1 MNKIIS
7 KERFSEKVFKFEI
20 EAPLIAKSR
29 KAGHFVIVRVGEKG
43 ERMPL
48 TIAGSDLKKGT
59 ITLVVQEVGLS
70 STRLCELN
78 EGESITDVV
87 GPLGQATHIEKFGT
101 VICAGG
107 GVGVAPMLPIVQALK
122 AAGNRVITV
131 LAGRNK
137 DLIILEKEMRESSDE
152 VIIMTDDGSYG
163 RKGLVTEGVEEV
175 IKREKIDIV
184 HFHFGSYL
192 IAPFLRILFP
202 RIRIISTRH
211 SEIFV
216 SNKLKKLYL
225 KFCFFPFERFL
236 CVSCGVKK
244 EMIEGVGFS
253 SKSEVLYLGVR
264 KKKIVNP
271 NLKKTLDIP
280 KGVVVLTTIGFNIRI
295 KGFDILVKSIQSL
308 MDSNRL
314 KNDIIV
320 LVIGIS
326 ENSEDSN
333 SLRQLIA
340 EAGLNRKIM
349 SLGIRND
356 INDILNISDI
366 YLQPS
371 RTEGLSLSIMEALNY
386 SLPVIGTRVGGI
398 PEIVHE
404 GENGYLFEKENV
416 EELADRIEILVNN
429 REVREMMGRKSKVI
443 SSRFTLADGV
453 EKLASIYHQTN

>member
-1 MNKIIS
+1 
-7 KERFSEKVFKFEI
+7 
-20 EAPLIAKSR
+20 
-29 KAGHFVIVRVGEKG
+29 
-43 ERMPL
+43 
-48 TIAGSDLKKGT
+48 
-59 ITLVVQEVGLS
+59 
-70 STRLCELN
+70 
-78 EGESITDVV
+78 
-87 GPLGQATHIEKFGT
+87 
-101 VICAGG
+101 
-107 GVGVAPMLPIVQALK
+107 
-122 AAGNRVITV
+122 
-131 LAGRNK
+131 
-137 DLIILEKEMRESSDE
+137 
-152 VIIMTDDGSYG
+152 
-163 RKGLVTEGVEEV
+163 
-175 IKREKIDIV
+175 
-184 HFHFGSYL
+184 
-192 IAPFLRILFP
+192 
-202 RIRIISTRH
+202 
-211 SEIFV
+211 
-216 SNKLKKLYL
+216 
-225 KFCFFPFERFL
+225 
-236 CVSCGVKK
+236 
-244 EMIEGVGFS
+244 MIEGVGFS

-295 KGFDILVKSIQSL
+295 KGFDILVRSIQSL

-404 GENGYLFEKENV
+404 GENGYLFEKENI

>member
-1 MNKIIS
+1 
-7 KERFSEKVFKFEI
+7 
-20 EAPLIAKSR
+20 
-29 KAGHFVIVRVGEKG
+29 
-43 ERMPL
+43 
-48 TIAGSDLKKGT
+48 
-59 ITLVVQEVGLS
+59 
-70 STRLCELN
+70 
-78 EGESITDVV
+78 
-87 GPLGQATHIEKFGT
+87 
-101 VICAGG
+101 
-107 GVGVAPMLPIVQALK
+107 
-122 AAGNRVITV
+122 
-131 LAGRNK
+131 
-137 DLIILEKEMRESSDE
+137 
-152 VIIMTDDGSYG
+152 
-163 RKGLVTEGVEEV
+163 
-175 IKREKIDIV
+175 
-184 HFHFGSYL
+184 
-192 IAPFLRILFP
+192 
-202 RIRIISTRH
+202 
-211 SEIFV
+211 
-216 SNKLKKLYL
+216 
-225 KFCFFPFERFL
+225 
-236 CVSCGVKK
+236 
-244 EMIEGVGFS
+244 MIEGVGFS

-308 MDSNRL
+308 MDSDRL

-416 EELADRIEILVNN
+416 CLLYTSPSPRDC
-429 REVREMMGRKSKVI
+429 S
-443 SSRFTLADGV
+443 
-453 EKLASIYHQTN
+453 

>member
-1 MNKIIS
+1 VGGVILCKQSIS
-7 KERFSEKVFKFEI
+7 TFQYFKF
-20 EAPLIAKSR
+20 
-29 KAGHFVIVRVGEKG
+29 
-43 ERMPL
+43 
-48 TIAGSDLKKGT
+48 
-59 ITLVVQEVGLS
+59 
-70 STRLCELN
+70 
-78 EGESITDVV
+78 
-87 GPLGQATHIEKFGT
+87 
-101 VICAGG
+101 
-107 GVGVAPMLPIVQALK
+107 
-122 AAGNRVITV
+122 
-131 LAGRNK
+131 
-137 DLIILEKEMRESSDE
+137 
-152 VIIMTDDGSYG
+152 
-163 RKGLVTEGVEEV
+163 V

-295 KGFDILVKSIQSL
+295 KSIQSL

-416 EELADRIEILVNN
+416 EELSDRIEILVNN

>member
-1 MNKIIS
+1 M
-7 KERFSEKVFKFEI
+7 
-20 EAPLIAKSR
+20 
-29 KAGHFVIVRVGEKG
+29 
-43 ERMPL
+43 M
-48 TIAGSDLKKGT
+48 
-59 ITLVVQEVGLS
+59 
-70 STRLCELN
+70 
-78 EGESITDVV
+78 
-87 GPLGQATHIEKFGT
+87 
-101 VICAGG
+101 
-107 GVGVAPMLPIVQALK
+107 
-122 AAGNRVITV
+122 
-131 LAGRNK
+131 
-137 DLIILEKEMRESSDE
+137 
-152 VIIMTDDGSYG
+152 
-163 RKGLVTEGVEEV
+163 
-175 IKREKIDIV
+175 
-184 HFHFGSYL
+184 
-192 IAPFLRILFP
+192 
-202 RIRIISTRH
+202 
-211 SEIFV
+211 
-216 SNKLKKLYL
+216 
-225 KFCFFPFERFL
+225 
-236 CVSCGVKK
+236 
-244 EMIEGVGFS
+244 EGVGFS

-280 KGVVVLTTIGFNIRI
+280 KGGVVLTTIGFNIRI

>member
-1 MNKIIS
+1 MS
-7 KERFSEKVFKFEI
+7 
-20 EAPLIAKSR
+20 A
-29 KAGHFVIVRVGEKG
+29 
-43 ERMPL
+43 
-48 TIAGSDLKKGT
+48 
-59 ITLVVQEVGLS
+59 
-70 STRLCELN
+70 
-78 EGESITDVV
+78 
-87 GPLGQATHIEKFGT
+87 
-101 VICAGG
+101 
-107 GVGVAPMLPIVQALK
+107 
-122 AAGNRVITV
+122 
-131 LAGRNK
+131 
-137 DLIILEKEMRESSDE
+137 
-152 VIIMTDDGSYG
+152 Y
-163 RKGLVTEGVEEV
+163 
-175 IKREKIDIV
+175 
-184 HFHFGSYL
+184 
-192 IAPFLRILFP
+192 
-202 RIRIISTRH
+202 
-211 SEIFV
+211 
-216 SNKLKKLYL
+216 KLYL

>member
-1 MNKIIS
+1 M
-7 KERFSEKVFKFEI
+7 
-20 EAPLIAKSR
+20 
-29 KAGHFVIVRVGEKG
+29 
-43 ERMPL
+43 
-48 TIAGSDLKKGT
+48 
-59 ITLVVQEVGLS
+59 
-70 STRLCELN
+70 
-78 EGESITDVV
+78 
-87 GPLGQATHIEKFGT
+87 
-101 VICAGG
+101 
-107 GVGVAPMLPIVQALK
+107 
-122 AAGNRVITV
+122 
-131 LAGRNK
+131 
-137 DLIILEKEMRESSDE
+137 
-152 VIIMTDDGSYG
+152 
-163 RKGLVTEGVEEV
+163 
-175 IKREKIDIV
+175 
-184 HFHFGSYL
+184 
-192 IAPFLRILFP
+192 RILFP

>member
-1 MNKIIS
+1 M
-7 KERFSEKVFKFEI
+7 
-20 EAPLIAKSR
+20 
-29 KAGHFVIVRVGEKG
+29 
-43 ERMPL
+43 L
-48 TIAGSDLKKGT
+48 T
-59 ITLVVQEVGLS
+59 
-70 STRLCELN
+70 
-78 EGESITDVV
+78 
-87 GPLGQATHIEKFGT
+87 
-101 VICAGG
+101 
-107 GVGVAPMLPIVQALK
+107 
-122 AAGNRVITV
+122 
-131 LAGRNK
+131 
-137 DLIILEKEMRESSDE
+137 
-152 VIIMTDDGSYG
+152 
-163 RKGLVTEGVEEV
+163 
-175 IKREKIDIV
+175 
-184 HFHFGSYL
+184 
-192 IAPFLRILFP
+192 
-202 RIRIISTRH
+202 
-211 SEIFV
+211 
-216 SNKLKKLYL
+216 
-225 KFCFFPFERFL
+225 
-236 CVSCGVKK
+236 
-244 EMIEGVGFS
+244 
-253 SKSEVLYLGVR
+253 
-264 KKKIVNP
+264 IVNP

-416 EELADRIEILVNN
+416 EELSDRIEILVNN

>member
-1 MNKIIS
+1 M
-7 KERFSEKVFKFEI
+7 E
-20 EAPLIAKSR
+20 
-29 KAGHFVIVRVGEKG
+29 
-43 ERMPL
+43 
-48 TIAGSDLKKGT
+48 T
-59 ITLVVQEVGLS
+59 
-70 STRLCELN
+70 
-78 EGESITDVV
+78 
-87 GPLGQATHIEKFGT
+87 
-101 VICAGG
+101 
-107 GVGVAPMLPIVQALK
+107 
-122 AAGNRVITV
+122 
-131 LAGRNK
+131 
-137 DLIILEKEMRESSDE
+137 
-152 VIIMTDDGSYG
+152 Y
-163 RKGLVTEGVEEV
+163 
-175 IKREKIDIV
+175 
-184 HFHFGSYL
+184 
-192 IAPFLRILFP
+192 
-202 RIRIISTRH
+202 
-211 SEIFV
+211 
-216 SNKLKKLYL
+216 
-225 KFCFFPFERFL
+225 
-236 CVSCGVKK
+236 
-244 EMIEGVGFS
+244 
-253 SKSEVLYLGVR
+253 
-264 KKKIVNP
+264 KIVNP

>member
-1 MNKIIS
+1 M
-7 KERFSEKVFKFEI
+7 
-20 EAPLIAKSR
+20 KSYTWES
-29 KAGHFVIVRVGEKG
+29 G
-43 ERMPL
+43 
-48 TIAGSDLKKGT
+48 KKDC
-59 ITLVVQEVGLS
+59 Q
-70 STRLCELN
+70 
-78 EGESITDVV
+78 
-87 GPLGQATHIEKFGT
+87 P
-101 VICAGG
+101 
-107 GVGVAPMLPIVQALK
+107 
-122 AAGNRVITV
+122 
-131 LAGRNK
+131 
-137 DLIILEKEMRESSDE
+137 
-152 VIIMTDDGSYG
+152 
-163 RKGLVTEGVEEV
+163 
-175 IKREKIDIV
+175 
-184 HFHFGSYL
+184 
-192 IAPFLRILFP
+192 
-202 RIRIISTRH
+202 
-211 SEIFV
+211 
-216 SNKLKKLYL
+216 
-225 KFCFFPFERFL
+225 
-236 CVSCGVKK
+236 
-244 EMIEGVGFS
+244 
-253 SKSEVLYLGVR
+253 KSE
-264 KKKIVNP
+264 
-271 NLKKTLDIP
+271 KTLDIP

-404 GENGYLFEKENV
+404 GGNGYLFEKENV

-443 SSRFTLADGV
+443 SSRFTLANGV

>member
-1 MNKIIS
+1 M
-7 KERFSEKVFKFEI
+7 
-20 EAPLIAKSR
+20 KSY
-29 KAGHFVIVRVGEKG
+29 
-43 ERMPL
+43 
-48 TIAGSDLKKGT
+48 TW
-59 ITLVVQEVGLS
+59 
-70 STRLCELN
+70 
-78 EGESITDVV
+78 ES
-87 GPLGQATHIEKFGT
+87 G
-101 VICAGG
+101 
-107 GVGVAPMLPIVQALK
+107 
-122 AAGNRVITV
+122 
-131 LAGRNK
+131 
-137 DLIILEKEMRESSDE
+137 
-152 VIIMTDDGSYG
+152 
-163 RKGLVTEGVEEV
+163 
-175 IKREKIDIV
+175 
-184 HFHFGSYL
+184 
-192 IAPFLRILFP
+192 
-202 RIRIISTRH
+202 
-211 SEIFV
+211 
-216 SNKLKKLYL
+216 
-225 KFCFFPFERFL
+225 
-236 CVSCGVKK
+236 
-244 EMIEGVGFS
+244 
-253 SKSEVLYLGVR
+253 

-416 EELADRIEILVNN
+416 EELSDRIEILVNN

>member
-1 MNKIIS
+1 MIS
-7 KERFSEKVFKFEI
+7 YV
-20 EAPLIAKSR
+20 
-29 KAGHFVIVRVGEKG
+29 KAF
-43 ERMPL
+43 
-48 TIAGSDLKKGT
+48 
-59 ITLVVQEVGLS
+59 
-70 STRLCELN
+70 
-78 EGESITDVV
+78 
-87 GPLGQATHIEKFGT
+87 
-101 VICAGG
+101 
-107 GVGVAPMLPIVQALK
+107 
-122 AAGNRVITV
+122 
-131 LAGRNK
+131 
-137 DLIILEKEMRESSDE
+137 
-152 VIIMTDDGSYG
+152 
-163 RKGLVTEGVEEV
+163 
-175 IKREKIDIV
+175 
-184 HFHFGSYL
+184 
-192 IAPFLRILFP
+192 
-202 RIRIISTRH
+202 
-211 SEIFV
+211 
-216 SNKLKKLYL
+216 
-225 KFCFFPFERFL
+225 
-236 CVSCGVKK
+236 
-244 EMIEGVGFS
+244 

-264 KKKIVNP
+264 KKYRQPKSE
-271 NLKKTLDIP
+271 KTLDIP

>member
-1 MNKIIS
+1 
-7 KERFSEKVFKFEI
+7 
-20 EAPLIAKSR
+20 
-29 KAGHFVIVRVGEKG
+29 
-43 ERMPL
+43 
-48 TIAGSDLKKGT
+48 
-59 ITLVVQEVGLS
+59 
-70 STRLCELN
+70 
-78 EGESITDVV
+78 
-87 GPLGQATHIEKFGT
+87 
-101 VICAGG
+101 
-107 GVGVAPMLPIVQALK
+107 
-122 AAGNRVITV
+122 
-131 LAGRNK
+131 
-137 DLIILEKEMRESSDE
+137 
-152 VIIMTDDGSYG
+152 
-163 RKGLVTEGVEEV
+163 
-175 IKREKIDIV
+175 
-184 HFHFGSYL
+184 
-192 IAPFLRILFP
+192 
-202 RIRIISTRH
+202 
-211 SEIFV
+211 
-216 SNKLKKLYL
+216 
-225 KFCFFPFERFL
+225 
-236 CVSCGVKK
+236 
-244 EMIEGVGFS
+244 MIEGVGFS

-371 RTEGLSLSIMEALNY
+371 RTEGLSLSIMEVLNY

>member
-1 MNKIIS
+1 
-7 KERFSEKVFKFEI
+7 
-20 EAPLIAKSR
+20 
-29 KAGHFVIVRVGEKG
+29 
-43 ERMPL
+43 
-48 TIAGSDLKKGT
+48 
-59 ITLVVQEVGLS
+59 
-70 STRLCELN
+70 
-78 EGESITDVV
+78 
-87 GPLGQATHIEKFGT
+87 
-101 VICAGG
+101 
-107 GVGVAPMLPIVQALK
+107 
-122 AAGNRVITV
+122 
-131 LAGRNK
+131 
-137 DLIILEKEMRESSDE
+137 
-152 VIIMTDDGSYG
+152 
-163 RKGLVTEGVEEV
+163 
-175 IKREKIDIV
+175 
-184 HFHFGSYL
+184 
-192 IAPFLRILFP
+192 
-202 RIRIISTRH
+202 
-211 SEIFV
+211 
-216 SNKLKKLYL
+216 
-225 KFCFFPFERFL
+225 
-236 CVSCGVKK
+236 
-244 EMIEGVGFS
+244 MIEGVGFS

-416 EELADRIEILVNN
+416 EGLADRIEILVNN

>member
-1 MNKIIS
+1 
-7 KERFSEKVFKFEI
+7 
-20 EAPLIAKSR
+20 
-29 KAGHFVIVRVGEKG
+29 
-43 ERMPL
+43 
-48 TIAGSDLKKGT
+48 
-59 ITLVVQEVGLS
+59 
-70 STRLCELN
+70 
-78 EGESITDVV
+78 
-87 GPLGQATHIEKFGT
+87 
-101 VICAGG
+101 
-107 GVGVAPMLPIVQALK
+107 
-122 AAGNRVITV
+122 
-131 LAGRNK
+131 
-137 DLIILEKEMRESSDE
+137 
-152 VIIMTDDGSYG
+152 
-163 RKGLVTEGVEEV
+163 
-175 IKREKIDIV
+175 
-184 HFHFGSYL
+184 
-192 IAPFLRILFP
+192 
-202 RIRIISTRH
+202 
-211 SEIFV
+211 
-216 SNKLKKLYL
+216 LYL

-416 EELADRIEILVNN
+416 EELSDRIEILVNN

>member
-1 MNKIIS
+1 M
-7 KERFSEKVFKFEI
+7 
-20 EAPLIAKSR
+20 
-29 KAGHFVIVRVGEKG
+29 
-43 ERMPL
+43 L
-48 TIAGSDLKKGT
+48 T
-59 ITLVVQEVGLS
+59 
-70 STRLCELN
+70 
-78 EGESITDVV
+78 
-87 GPLGQATHIEKFGT
+87 
-101 VICAGG
+101 
-107 GVGVAPMLPIVQALK
+107 
-122 AAGNRVITV
+122 
-131 LAGRNK
+131 
-137 DLIILEKEMRESSDE
+137 
-152 VIIMTDDGSYG
+152 
-163 RKGLVTEGVEEV
+163 
-175 IKREKIDIV
+175 
-184 HFHFGSYL
+184 
-192 IAPFLRILFP
+192 
-202 RIRIISTRH
+202 
-211 SEIFV
+211 IFV

>member
-1 MNKIIS
+1 MGGVILCKQSIS
-7 KERFSEKVFKFEI
+7 TFQYFKF
-20 EAPLIAKSR
+20 
-29 KAGHFVIVRVGEKG
+29 VIG
-43 ERMPL
+43 
-48 TIAGSDLKKGT
+48 
-59 ITLVVQEVGLS
+59 
-70 STRLCELN
+70 
-78 EGESITDVV
+78 
-87 GPLGQATHIEKFGT
+87 
-101 VICAGG
+101 
-107 GVGVAPMLPIVQALK
+107 
-122 AAGNRVITV
+122 
-131 LAGRNK
+131 
-137 DLIILEKEMRESSDE
+137 
-152 VIIMTDDGSYG
+152 
-163 RKGLVTEGVEEV
+163 V

-320 LVIGIS
+320 L
-326 ENSEDSN
+326 
-333 SLRQLIA
+333 
-340 EAGLNRKIM
+340 
-349 SLGIRND
+349 
-356 INDILNISDI
+356 
-366 YLQPS
+366 
-371 RTEGLSLSIMEALNY
+371 SLSIMEALNY

>member
-1 MNKIIS
+1 
-7 KERFSEKVFKFEI
+7 
-20 EAPLIAKSR
+20 
-29 KAGHFVIVRVGEKG
+29 
-43 ERMPL
+43 
-48 TIAGSDLKKGT
+48 
-59 ITLVVQEVGLS
+59 
-70 STRLCELN
+70 
-78 EGESITDVV
+78 
-87 GPLGQATHIEKFGT
+87 
-101 VICAGG
+101 
-107 GVGVAPMLPIVQALK
+107 
-122 AAGNRVITV
+122 
-131 LAGRNK
+131 
-137 DLIILEKEMRESSDE
+137 
-152 VIIMTDDGSYG
+152 
-163 RKGLVTEGVEEV
+163 
-175 IKREKIDIV
+175 
-184 HFHFGSYL
+184 
-192 IAPFLRILFP
+192 
-202 RIRIISTRH
+202 
-211 SEIFV
+211 
-216 SNKLKKLYL
+216 
-225 KFCFFPFERFL
+225 
-236 CVSCGVKK
+236 
-244 EMIEGVGFS
+244 MIEGVGFS

-320 LVIGIS
+320 LVIGL

>member
-1 MNKIIS
+1 
-7 KERFSEKVFKFEI
+7 
-20 EAPLIAKSR
+20 
-29 KAGHFVIVRVGEKG
+29 
-43 ERMPL
+43 
-48 TIAGSDLKKGT
+48 
-59 ITLVVQEVGLS
+59 
-70 STRLCELN
+70 
-78 EGESITDVV
+78 
-87 GPLGQATHIEKFGT
+87 
-101 VICAGG
+101 
-107 GVGVAPMLPIVQALK
+107 
-122 AAGNRVITV
+122 
-131 LAGRNK
+131 
-137 DLIILEKEMRESSDE
+137 
-152 VIIMTDDGSYG
+152 
-163 RKGLVTEGVEEV
+163 
-175 IKREKIDIV
+175 
-184 HFHFGSYL
+184 
-192 IAPFLRILFP
+192 
-202 RIRIISTRH
+202 
-211 SEIFV
+211 
-216 SNKLKKLYL
+216 
-225 KFCFFPFERFL
+225 
-236 CVSCGVKK
+236 
-244 EMIEGVGFS
+244 MIEGVGFS

-326 ENSEDSN
+326 EKSEDSN

>member
-1 MNKIIS
+1 
-7 KERFSEKVFKFEI
+7 
-20 EAPLIAKSR
+20 
-29 KAGHFVIVRVGEKG
+29 
-43 ERMPL
+43 
-48 TIAGSDLKKGT
+48 
-59 ITLVVQEVGLS
+59 
-70 STRLCELN
+70 
-78 EGESITDVV
+78 
-87 GPLGQATHIEKFGT
+87 
-101 VICAGG
+101 
-107 GVGVAPMLPIVQALK
+107 
-122 AAGNRVITV
+122 
-131 LAGRNK
+131 
-137 DLIILEKEMRESSDE
+137 
-152 VIIMTDDGSYG
+152 
-163 RKGLVTEGVEEV
+163 
-175 IKREKIDIV
+175 
-184 HFHFGSYL
+184 
-192 IAPFLRILFP
+192 
-202 RIRIISTRH
+202 
-211 SEIFV
+211 
-216 SNKLKKLYL
+216 
-225 KFCFFPFERFL
+225 
-236 CVSCGVKK
+236 
-244 EMIEGVGFS
+244 MIEGVVFS

>member
-1 MNKIIS
+1 
-7 KERFSEKVFKFEI
+7 
-20 EAPLIAKSR
+20 
-29 KAGHFVIVRVGEKG
+29 
-43 ERMPL
+43 
-48 TIAGSDLKKGT
+48 
-59 ITLVVQEVGLS
+59 
-70 STRLCELN
+70 
-78 EGESITDVV
+78 
-87 GPLGQATHIEKFGT
+87 
-101 VICAGG
+101 
-107 GVGVAPMLPIVQALK
+107 
-122 AAGNRVITV
+122 
-131 LAGRNK
+131 
-137 DLIILEKEMRESSDE
+137 
-152 VIIMTDDGSYG
+152 
-163 RKGLVTEGVEEV
+163 
-175 IKREKIDIV
+175 
-184 HFHFGSYL
+184 
-192 IAPFLRILFP
+192 
-202 RIRIISTRH
+202 
-211 SEIFV
+211 
-216 SNKLKKLYL
+216 
-225 KFCFFPFERFL
+225 
-236 CVSCGVKK
+236 
-244 EMIEGVGFS
+244 MIEGVGFS

-308 MDSNRL
+308 MDYNRI

>member
-1 MNKIIS
+1 
-7 KERFSEKVFKFEI
+7 
-20 EAPLIAKSR
+20 
-29 KAGHFVIVRVGEKG
+29 
-43 ERMPL
+43 
-48 TIAGSDLKKGT
+48 
-59 ITLVVQEVGLS
+59 
-70 STRLCELN
+70 
-78 EGESITDVV
+78 
-87 GPLGQATHIEKFGT
+87 
-101 VICAGG
+101 
-107 GVGVAPMLPIVQALK
+107 
-122 AAGNRVITV
+122 
-131 LAGRNK
+131 
-137 DLIILEKEMRESSDE
+137 
-152 VIIMTDDGSYG
+152 
-163 RKGLVTEGVEEV
+163 
-175 IKREKIDIV
+175 
-184 HFHFGSYL
+184 
-192 IAPFLRILFP
+192 
-202 RIRIISTRH
+202 
-211 SEIFV
+211 
-216 SNKLKKLYL
+216 
-225 KFCFFPFERFL
+225 
-236 CVSCGVKK
+236 
-244 EMIEGVGFS
+244 MIEGVGFS

-340 EAGLNRKIM
+340 EAELNRKIM

-416 EELADRIEILVNN
+416 EELADRIEILFNN

>member
-1 MNKIIS
+1 M
-7 KERFSEKVFKFEI
+7 
-20 EAPLIAKSR
+20 
-29 KAGHFVIVRVGEKG
+29 
-43 ERMPL
+43 
-48 TIAGSDLKKGT
+48 
-59 ITLVVQEVGLS
+59 
-70 STRLCELN
+70 
-78 EGESITDVV
+78 
-87 GPLGQATHIEKFGT
+87 
-101 VICAGG
+101 
-107 GVGVAPMLPIVQALK
+107 
-122 AAGNRVITV
+122 
-131 LAGRNK
+131 
-137 DLIILEKEMRESSDE
+137 
-152 VIIMTDDGSYG
+152 
-163 RKGLVTEGVEEV
+163 
-175 IKREKIDIV
+175 
-184 HFHFGSYL
+184 
-192 IAPFLRILFP
+192 
-202 RIRIISTRH
+202 
-211 SEIFV
+211 
-216 SNKLKKLYL
+216 
-225 KFCFFPFERFL
+225 
-236 CVSCGVKK
+236 
-244 EMIEGVGFS
+244 
-253 SKSEVLYLGVR
+253 
-264 KKKIVNP
+264 
-271 NLKKTLDIP
+271 KKTLDIP

>member
-1 MNKIIS
+1 M
-7 KERFSEKVFKFEI
+7 
-20 EAPLIAKSR
+20 
-29 KAGHFVIVRVGEKG
+29 
-43 ERMPL
+43 L
-48 TIAGSDLKKGT
+48 T
-59 ITLVVQEVGLS
+59 
-70 STRLCELN
+70 
-78 EGESITDVV
+78 
-87 GPLGQATHIEKFGT
+87 
-101 VICAGG
+101 
-107 GVGVAPMLPIVQALK
+107 
-122 AAGNRVITV
+122 
-131 LAGRNK
+131 
-137 DLIILEKEMRESSDE
+137 
-152 VIIMTDDGSYG
+152 
-163 RKGLVTEGVEEV
+163 
-175 IKREKIDIV
+175 
-184 HFHFGSYL
+184 
-192 IAPFLRILFP
+192 
-202 RIRIISTRH
+202 
-211 SEIFV
+211 
-216 SNKLKKLYL
+216 
-225 KFCFFPFERFL
+225 L

-404 GENGYLFEKENV
+404 GENGYLFEKENI

>member
-1 MNKIIS
+1 
-7 KERFSEKVFKFEI
+7 
-20 EAPLIAKSR
+20 
-29 KAGHFVIVRVGEKG
+29 
-43 ERMPL
+43 
-48 TIAGSDLKKGT
+48 
-59 ITLVVQEVGLS
+59 
-70 STRLCELN
+70 
-78 EGESITDVV
+78 
-87 GPLGQATHIEKFGT
+87 
-101 VICAGG
+101 
-107 GVGVAPMLPIVQALK
+107 
-122 AAGNRVITV
+122 
-131 LAGRNK
+131 
-137 DLIILEKEMRESSDE
+137 
-152 VIIMTDDGSYG
+152 
-163 RKGLVTEGVEEV
+163 
-175 IKREKIDIV
+175 
-184 HFHFGSYL
+184 
-192 IAPFLRILFP
+192 
-202 RIRIISTRH
+202 
-211 SEIFV
+211 
-216 SNKLKKLYL
+216 
-225 KFCFFPFERFL
+225 
-236 CVSCGVKK
+236 
-244 EMIEGVGFS
+244 MIEGVGFS

-314 KNDIIV
+314 NDIIV

-416 EELADRIEILVNN
+416 EELSDRIEILVNN

>member
-1 MNKIIS
+1 MGGVILCKQSIS
-7 KERFSEKVFKFEI
+7 TFQYFKF
-20 EAPLIAKSR
+20 
-29 KAGHFVIVRVGEKG
+29 VIG
-43 ERMPL
+43 
-48 TIAGSDLKKGT
+48 
-59 ITLVVQEVGLS
+59 
-70 STRLCELN
+70 
-78 EGESITDVV
+78 
-87 GPLGQATHIEKFGT
+87 
-101 VICAGG
+101 
-107 GVGVAPMLPIVQALK
+107 
-122 AAGNRVITV
+122 
-131 LAGRNK
+131 
-137 DLIILEKEMRESSDE
+137 
-152 VIIMTDDGSYG
+152 
-163 RKGLVTEGVEEV
+163 V

-184 HFHFGSYL
+184 H
-192 IAPFLRILFP
+192 
-202 RIRIISTRH
+202 
-211 SEIFV
+211 
-216 SNKLKKLYL
+216 
-225 KFCFFPFERFL
+225 FPFERFL

-416 EELADRIEILVNN
+416 EELSDRIEILVNN

>member
-1 MNKIIS
+1 MS
-7 KERFSEKVFKFEI
+7 
-20 EAPLIAKSR
+20 A
-29 KAGHFVIVRVGEKG
+29 
-43 ERMPL
+43 
-48 TIAGSDLKKGT
+48 
-59 ITLVVQEVGLS
+59 
-70 STRLCELN
+70 
-78 EGESITDVV
+78 
-87 GPLGQATHIEKFGT
+87 
-101 VICAGG
+101 
-107 GVGVAPMLPIVQALK
+107 
-122 AAGNRVITV
+122 
-131 LAGRNK
+131 
-137 DLIILEKEMRESSDE
+137 
-152 VIIMTDDGSYG
+152 Y
-163 RKGLVTEGVEEV
+163 
-175 IKREKIDIV
+175 
-184 HFHFGSYL
+184 
-192 IAPFLRILFP
+192 ILFP

>member
-1 MNKIIS
+1 MWGGVILCKQIIS
-7 KERFSEKVFKFEI
+7 TFQYFKF
-20 EAPLIAKSR
+20 
-29 KAGHFVIVRVGEKG
+29 VIG
-43 ERMPL
+43 
-48 TIAGSDLKKGT
+48 
-59 ITLVVQEVGLS
+59 
-70 STRLCELN
+70 
-78 EGESITDVV
+78 
-87 GPLGQATHIEKFGT
+87 
-101 VICAGG
+101 
-107 GVGVAPMLPIVQALK
+107 
-122 AAGNRVITV
+122 
-131 LAGRNK
+131 
-137 DLIILEKEMRESSDE
+137 
-152 VIIMTDDGSYG
+152 
-163 RKGLVTEGVEEV
+163 V

>member
-1 MNKIIS
+1 
-7 KERFSEKVFKFEI
+7 
-20 EAPLIAKSR
+20 
-29 KAGHFVIVRVGEKG
+29 
-43 ERMPL
+43 
-48 TIAGSDLKKGT
+48 
-59 ITLVVQEVGLS
+59 
-70 STRLCELN
+70 
-78 EGESITDVV
+78 
-87 GPLGQATHIEKFGT
+87 
-101 VICAGG
+101 
-107 GVGVAPMLPIVQALK
+107 
-122 AAGNRVITV
+122 
-131 LAGRNK
+131 
-137 DLIILEKEMRESSDE
+137 
-152 VIIMTDDGSYG
+152 
-163 RKGLVTEGVEEV
+163 
-175 IKREKIDIV
+175 
-184 HFHFGSYL
+184 
-192 IAPFLRILFP
+192 
-202 RIRIISTRH
+202 
-211 SEIFV
+211 
-216 SNKLKKLYL
+216 
-225 KFCFFPFERFL
+225 
-236 CVSCGVKK
+236 
-244 EMIEGVGFS
+244 MIEGVGFS

-416 EELADRIEILVNN
+416 EELSDRIEILVNN

-443 SSRFTLADGV
+443 SSRFTLTDGV

>member
-1 MNKIIS
+1 M
-7 KERFSEKVFKFEI
+7 
-20 EAPLIAKSR
+20 
-29 KAGHFVIVRVGEKG
+29 
-43 ERMPL
+43 
-48 TIAGSDLKKGT
+48 
-59 ITLVVQEVGLS
+59 
-70 STRLCELN
+70 C
-78 EGESITDVV
+78 
-87 GPLGQATHIEKFGT
+87 
-101 VICAGG
+101 
-107 GVGVAPMLPIVQALK
+107 
-122 AAGNRVITV
+122 
-131 LAGRNK
+131 
-137 DLIILEKEMRESSDE
+137 
-152 VIIMTDDGSYG
+152 
-163 RKGLVTEGVEEV
+163 
-175 IKREKIDIV
+175 
-184 HFHFGSYL
+184 
-192 IAPFLRILFP
+192 
-202 RIRIISTRH
+202 IRDSRH

>member
-1 MNKIIS
+1 
-7 KERFSEKVFKFEI
+7 
-20 EAPLIAKSR
+20 
-29 KAGHFVIVRVGEKG
+29 
-43 ERMPL
+43 
-48 TIAGSDLKKGT
+48 
-59 ITLVVQEVGLS
+59 
-70 STRLCELN
+70 
-78 EGESITDVV
+78 
-87 GPLGQATHIEKFGT
+87 
-101 VICAGG
+101 
-107 GVGVAPMLPIVQALK
+107 
-122 AAGNRVITV
+122 
-131 LAGRNK
+131 
-137 DLIILEKEMRESSDE
+137 
-152 VIIMTDDGSYG
+152 
-163 RKGLVTEGVEEV
+163 
-175 IKREKIDIV
+175 
-184 HFHFGSYL
+184 
-192 IAPFLRILFP
+192 
-202 RIRIISTRH
+202 
-211 SEIFV
+211 
-216 SNKLKKLYL
+216 
-225 KFCFFPFERFL
+225 
-236 CVSCGVKK
+236 
-244 EMIEGVGFS
+244 MIEGVGFS

>member
-1 MNKIIS
+1 
-7 KERFSEKVFKFEI
+7 
-20 EAPLIAKSR
+20 
-29 KAGHFVIVRVGEKG
+29 
-43 ERMPL
+43 
-48 TIAGSDLKKGT
+48 
-59 ITLVVQEVGLS
+59 
-70 STRLCELN
+70 
-78 EGESITDVV
+78 
-87 GPLGQATHIEKFGT
+87 
-101 VICAGG
+101 
-107 GVGVAPMLPIVQALK
+107 
-122 AAGNRVITV
+122 
-131 LAGRNK
+131 
-137 DLIILEKEMRESSDE
+137 
-152 VIIMTDDGSYG
+152 
-163 RKGLVTEGVEEV
+163 
-175 IKREKIDIV
+175 
-184 HFHFGSYL
+184 
-192 IAPFLRILFP
+192 
-202 RIRIISTRH
+202 
-211 SEIFV
+211 
-216 SNKLKKLYL
+216 
-225 KFCFFPFERFL
+225 
-236 CVSCGVKK
+236 
-244 EMIEGVGFS
+244 MIEGVGFS

-416 EELADRIEILVNN
+416 EELSDRIEILVNN

>member
-1 MNKIIS
+1 
-7 KERFSEKVFKFEI
+7 
-20 EAPLIAKSR
+20 
-29 KAGHFVIVRVGEKG
+29 
-43 ERMPL
+43 
-48 TIAGSDLKKGT
+48 
-59 ITLVVQEVGLS
+59 
-70 STRLCELN
+70 
-78 EGESITDVV
+78 
-87 GPLGQATHIEKFGT
+87 
-101 VICAGG
+101 
-107 GVGVAPMLPIVQALK
+107 
-122 AAGNRVITV
+122 
-131 LAGRNK
+131 
-137 DLIILEKEMRESSDE
+137 
-152 VIIMTDDGSYG
+152 
-163 RKGLVTEGVEEV
+163 
-175 IKREKIDIV
+175 
-184 HFHFGSYL
+184 
-192 IAPFLRILFP
+192 
-202 RIRIISTRH
+202 
-211 SEIFV
+211 
-216 SNKLKKLYL
+216 
-225 KFCFFPFERFL
+225 
-236 CVSCGVKK
+236 
-244 EMIEGVGFS
+244 MIEGVGFS

-356 INDILNISDI
+356 INDILDISDI

-416 EELADRIEILVNN
+416 EELSDRIEILVNN

>member
-1 MNKIIS
+1 
-7 KERFSEKVFKFEI
+7 
-20 EAPLIAKSR
+20 
-29 KAGHFVIVRVGEKG
+29 
-43 ERMPL
+43 
-48 TIAGSDLKKGT
+48 
-59 ITLVVQEVGLS
+59 
-70 STRLCELN
+70 
-78 EGESITDVV
+78 
-87 GPLGQATHIEKFGT
+87 
-101 VICAGG
+101 
-107 GVGVAPMLPIVQALK
+107 
-122 AAGNRVITV
+122 
-131 LAGRNK
+131 
-137 DLIILEKEMRESSDE
+137 
-152 VIIMTDDGSYG
+152 
-163 RKGLVTEGVEEV
+163 
-175 IKREKIDIV
+175 
-184 HFHFGSYL
+184 
-192 IAPFLRILFP
+192 
-202 RIRIISTRH
+202 
-211 SEIFV
+211 
-216 SNKLKKLYL
+216 
-225 KFCFFPFERFL
+225 
-236 CVSCGVKK
+236 
-244 EMIEGVGFS
+244 MIEGVGFS

-386 SLPVIGTRVGGI
+386 SLPFIGTRVGGI